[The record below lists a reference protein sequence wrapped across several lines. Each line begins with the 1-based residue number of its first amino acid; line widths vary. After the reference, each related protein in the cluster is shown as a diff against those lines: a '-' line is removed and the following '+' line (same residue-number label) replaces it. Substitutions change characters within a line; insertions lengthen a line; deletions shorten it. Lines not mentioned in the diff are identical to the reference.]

1 LALERLHTEPTVM
14 SMQNMEFKASWMRSL
29 DLMISEV
36 TLLTF
41 PRNGRQAQI
50 AKLHTVLVIY

>member
-1 LALERLHTEPTVM
+1 
-14 SMQNMEFKASWMRSL
+14 MRSL